1 VPVEKFKSPTACAIV
16 PAATFPVTLSVPVE
30 LFLAADD
37 GLAPPAVRFPVMFNV
52 PVLVL
57 SAAKALL
64 PVPPV
69 QLPTMEAEFPD
80 VKPNVTHETL
90 LPAITLAVS
99 VIPFCK
105 ANDPPLVAL
114 LALSFRTSPTVVSTL
129 TVMAKLLECS
139 TSLLVKVDHT
149 SAAEPVGVVAQ
160 TSVAFM
166 FAAFLAK

>member
-1 VPVEKFKSPTACAIV
+1 MTFNVPVWA
-16 PAATFPVTLSVPVE
+16 
-30 LFLAADD
+30 FLAPDA
-37 GLAPPAVRFPVMFNV
+37 GLAPPAVRLPVMFNV

-57 SAAKALL
+57 SAPKALFAD
-64 PVPPV
+64 PPV
-69 QLPTMEAEFPD
+69 QLPTMEAELPD
-80 VKPNVTHETL
+80 VKLDVTHATV
-90 LPAITLAVS
+90 PAITLAVS

-114 LALSFRTSPTVVSTL
+114 FALSFRTSPTVVSTL

-149 SAAEPVGVVAQ
+149 SAADPAGVVAQ